1 MVKAEQ
7 QIVSTS
13 PSDITASSGG
23 LVALSEGVRGT
34 VVPSAAVPCVDR
46 VGLGLGGRL
55 ARVYA
60 VCPIFLIP
68 ASSTLLGRT
77 YLFSLRTGR
86 AAQSVCAG
94 AYGPLQFGHCV
105 GFRHSPVC
113 LVCPQL
119 RQSAELLHIR
129 EPCQ

>member
-1 MVKAEQ
+1 M
-7 QIVSTS
+7 SS
-13 PSDITASSGG
+13 SSGG
-23 LVALSEGVRGT
+23 LVSCWDGVRGT
-34 VVPSAAVPCVDR
+34 VVPSAVVPCVDR

-55 ARVYA
+55 ARAYA
-60 VCPIFLIP
+60 VSPIFLMP

-77 YLFSLRTGR
+77 YLLSLRTGR

-105 GFRHSPVC
+105 GSRHSPAC
-113 LVCPQL
+113 LACPQL
-119 RQSAELLHIR
+119 RQSAELLHTR